1 MCHCDRKIIF
11 MVFYYSDVDSDDK
24 HKYSGKIMMII
35 AKPNSARPSRSRFLQ
50 VAKNILE
57 SFVE

>member
-1 MCHCDRKIIF
+1 

-35 AKPNSARPSRSRFLQ
+35 AKPNSARPSRSRFFTGSQ
-50 VAKNILE
+50 EHFRK
-57 SFVE
+57 FC